1 MFFKVHIDNALTD
14 ACTSCS
20 GELNLEKY
28 LLASKTVSIFSISVY
43 AVSIL
48 ALDKIFSAFSY
59 NLIYFPVYVHQMS
72 QFAVEN
78 EGPITDIHKI
88 LTSNITPWKSE
99 PKLK

>member
-1 MFFKVHIDNALTD
+1 MFFKVQVDNALAD

-43 AVSIL
+43 AVSVL
-48 ALDKIFSAFSY
+48 ALDKIFPAFSY
-59 NLIYFPVYVHQMS
+59 NLIYFPAYVHQMS